1 MKIYMKEN
9 KLKVKQMEIMNKE
22 LQIKFYKM
30 NALINYINRL
40 NFSGKLDFLALLW
53 YIKYA

>member
-1 MKIYMKEN
+1 MKEN
-9 KLKVKQMEIMNKE
+9 KLKVKYMEIMNKE

-40 NFSGKLDFLALLW
+40 NFSGKLDFLVLLW